1 MKKLSFKEICEMVE
15 RAKESGAD
23 NREKAANDLYFY
35 WISHWS
41 DEWRQAVPLKYMGQF
56 DILRTAGRKIIGD
69 LNANPIEATFAPK
82 DGTDEELGEF
92 LEQMYRTDNLSN
104 SARYAVDNAMNECVP
119 CGIGGWRLVTQYETD
134 RIGDTKQVIVRE
146 PIFEFNNTVLF
157 DPQAKLID
165 KKDAS
170 WVCVLT
176 GYTEEAFEQLK
187 EELKNPEDEDEYTA
201 GDALKNDNEET
212 PSNFEDPI
220 VSLLGLWRG
229 EQDVTYVGEFY
240 WRYKKKVTINFYKDL
255 FGQTTAYYKDEVD
268 EIGED
273 NLINAGYRKIDN
285 KVINRW
291 CVTKYIVSGCGIMA
305 QQEIA
310 GTEIP
315 IVPLYGEFARVNGV
329 EHYEGITRGAK
340 DPQMLRN
347 LQMSYLADIVS
358 TSPRPKPIFTQDQIQ
373 GYEQMYAENG
383 ADNNFPYFLVNR
395 YDINGVEL
403 PPGPMSTMP
412 EQPIPQALI
421 ASIDLTR
428 EAIGDAAKSG
438 APNSIAETNLSGNA
452 ISQIKSMLDEQSIV
466 YQQHKEYAIRRDA
479 EIYAGMVVDVY
490 DIPRNVVLT
499 MPNGSRKDGMIMQSI
514 LNIKTGEHEV
524 LNDLRSAKFDV
535 FVEIGTPYES
545 QKQQNRQE
553 LVQLMQSVPPDNPM
567 YNVLMLKYLGLGGG
581 TDMDDIREY
590 AHKQLILQGITQPE
604 TDEEKQWVAEAQQ
617 QAQSSQQQDP
627 NLLIGQAEMLKA
639 QVQQEQNQIDWA
651 KVQNDRYDLQIK
663 AAQAQVNIDFTEVK
677 KTSAQIDNMHKLRN
691 PPASNHLSTQE
702 IMVQ

>member
-1 MKKLSFKEICEMVE
+1 MKDLTFKQISEKVSL
-15 RAKESGAD
+15 AKELGSD
-23 NREKAANDLYFY
+23 NRERAANDLYFY

-41 DEWRQAVPLKYMGQF
+41 DDWRNAVPLKYMGQF

-82 DGTDEELGEF
+82 DGTDEKLGEF

-104 SARYAVDNAMNECVP
+104 SARFAVDNAMNECVP

-134 RIGDTKQVIVRE
+134 RIGDTKQIIVRE

-165 KKDAS
+165 KSDAS
-170 WVCVLT
+170 WACVLT

-187 EELKNPEDEDEYTA
+187 EDLADD
-201 GDALKNDNEET
+201 EET
-212 PSNFEDPI
+212 KTYSSDEEASSFESPLT
-220 VSLLGLWRG
+220 SLMGLWTG
-229 EQDVTYVGEFY
+229 EKNIVYVGEFY
-240 WRYKKKVTINFYKDL
+240 SRHKKKVTINFYRDL
-255 FGQTTAYYKDEVD
+255 FGQITAYYKDEVD
-268 EIGED
+268 EIGEE
-273 NLINAGYRKIDN
+273 NLISAGYRKVDN
-285 KVINRW
+285 KTVSRW
-291 CVTKYIVSGCGIMA
+291 CVTKYIVSGCGVLA
-305 QQEIA
+305 KQEIA

-315 IVPLYGEFARVNGV
+315 IVPLYGEFARVNGL

-373 GYEQMYAENG
+373 GYEFMYAENG
-383 ADNNFPYFLVNR
+383 ADNNYPYYLVNR
-395 YDINGVEL
+395 YDSNGVEL
-403 PPGPMSTMP
+403 PAGAMSVMP

-421 ASIDLTR
+421 ASIELTR
-428 EAIGDAAKSG
+428 EAIGDAATSG

-452 ISQIKSMLDEQSIV
+452 VSQIKAMFDEQSVV

-499 MPNGSRKDGMIMQSI
+499 LPNGGRKDGMVMQSV
-514 LNIKTGEHEV
+514 LNIETGEHEV

-553 LVQLMQSVPPDNPM
+553 IVQLMASVPPEDPM
-567 YNVLMLKYLGLGGG
+567 YKVLLLKYLGLGGG
-581 TDMDDIREY
+581 SDMDDIRAY
-590 AHKQLILQGITQPE
+590 SHKQLVLQGITEPE
-604 TDEEKQWVAEAQQ
+604 TDEEKQWLAEAQQ
-617 QAQSSQQQDP
+617 AAQESQTQDP
-627 NLLIGQAEMLKA
+627 NMLIGQAEMLKA
-639 QVQQEQNQIDWA
+639 QTQQEQNQIDWA
-651 KVQNDRYDLQIK
+651 KVENDRYALQIK
-663 AAQAQVNIDFTEVK
+663 AAESQVNIDFKTVQT
-677 KTSAQIDNMHKLRN
+677 TSAQIDNMHKLRN
-691 PPASNHLSTQE
+691 PPVPNHMQ
-702 IMVQ
+702 I